1 MKIREG
7 KGYLLRTAEDAPYA
21 GWLGVRQLD
30 AGASLPLAPWE
41 ALRNLADL
49 AQLLPGGLSLLWN
62 APVAWISELPFEVRA
77 GFWKGLCHLPGL
89 TLHFR
94 NEGLEDLNA
103 LGALIQ
109 EPLNAWYHGARPP
122 SGQLGLAWRQ
132 GWLGWVPE
140 AEAAWTL
147 PATGVS
153 EPAQGEELA
162 PGFIWGELI
171 LPLGVL
177 THLDPADLATVLA
190 EAQAQ
195 AERAL
200 SQRMGADAWPLAF
213 PFQRRRTGWRVAF
226 LGGREFQLAG
236 GSWERAATLARELAA
251 HLESALRCPI
261 HLGACNDPVAA
272 AFLGQQAMGEGLPW
286 RNALALPPAPA
297 SFTLGLGADPR
308 EPSPLESRSTFP
320 APMAAVLLETPAV
333 RLRVPAVPME
343 GAVASFLGGLQRVPA
358 IRWLPPEIPPPGP
371 FLPDSPWA
379 LAKAFP
385 ALADAA
391 LVTQPSLFDDFELA

>member
-7 KGYLLRTAEDAPYA
+7 KGYLLRTAVDAPYA
-21 GWLGVRQLD
+21 GWLGVRHLD
-30 AGASLPLAPWE
+30 ARASLPLAPWE

-62 APVAWISELPFEVRA
+62 APVAWLTDLPGEVRA

-94 NEGLEDLNA
+94 TEGPEELA
-103 LGALIQ
+103 QLGALIQ
-109 EPLNAWYHGARPP
+109 EPLKAWHHAPRPP
-122 SGQLGLAWRQ
+122 SGPLGLAWRQ
-132 GWLGWVPE
+132 GWVGWIPD
-140 AEAAWTL
+140 AEGAWSLPGAGAAD
-147 PATGVS
+147 P
-153 EPAQGEELA
+153 QGEDLSPA
-162 PGFIWGELI
+162 FIWGELL
-171 LPLGVL
+171 LPLGAL
-177 THLDPADLATVLA
+177 THLDPTELATVLA

-200 SQRMGADAWPLAF
+200 SQRMGAEAWPLAF
-213 PFQRRRTGWRVAF
+213 PFQRRHTGWRVGF
-226 LGGREFQLAG
+226 LGGREFQLSG
-236 GSWERAATLARELAA
+236 GSWEKAASQIRALAA
-251 HLESALRCPI
+251 HLEAALRCPI
-261 HLGACNDPVAA
+261 HLGACGDPLAA

-297 SFTLGLGADPR
+297 TFTPGLGTDLR
-308 EPSPLESRSTFP
+308 EPAPLEFRCAFP
-320 APMAAVLLETPAV
+320 PPMAAALLAPPAV
-333 RLRVPAVPME
+333 TLRVPAVPME
-343 GAVASFLGGLQRVPA
+343 GAVATFLGGLQNPPA

-379 LAKAFP
+379 QAKAFP

-391 LVTQPSLFDDFELA
+391 QITQPSLFDDFDMA